1 MNQRTIAIHIT
12 AFTALILCLML
23 IPNPIMYLI
32 GCWQLGAWIGYLTE
46 KL

>member
-1 MNQRTIAIHIT
+1 MNQRTIAKIIT
-12 AFTALILCLML
+12 AFAALILCLML

-32 GCWQLGAWIGYLTE
+32 GCWQLGAWLGYLTE